1 MPAGASQGATSIE
14 VYGFTAWITTGVA
27 YGAFLCWAYI
37 PERCLQALGI
47 SYYPDKY
54 WALAV
59 PSWICVAVVAAYWA
73 YESWNE
79 SLVPPLESLSNIQ
92 DVYSKSPA
100 NLGLPSIVQDCSDS
114 VPPLADADMSIISR
128 YMYSD
133 CSLEDA
139 ENQHVHN
146 RM

>member
-92 DVYSKSPA
+92 GGAFCMHLLLHGSRLRKVIHY
-100 NLGLPSIVQDCSDS
+100 DCRCLQQITCQ
-114 VPPLADADMSIISR
+114 PGAA
-128 YMYSD
+128 
-133 CSLEDA
+133 
-139 ENQHVHN
+139 
-146 RM
+146 